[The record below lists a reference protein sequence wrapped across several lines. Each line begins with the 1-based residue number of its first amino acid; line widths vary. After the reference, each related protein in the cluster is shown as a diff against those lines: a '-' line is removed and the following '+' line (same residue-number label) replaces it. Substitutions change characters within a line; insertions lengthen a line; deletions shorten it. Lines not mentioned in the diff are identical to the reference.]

1 MAHPASQ
8 FQIESSNMSSMGQA
22 TEGPQASYDDDPKP
36 TADSPGW
43 ANYNLEGAPDWFKKK
58 ATEEMSLDP
67 ETRQTNA
74 AIRHAEAIGAMTDKL
89 IEQKKIEERIEEKQ
103 IEKEKIRQRKQDL
116 PPLADP
122 NSIQLEFAMSTDT
135 ATVKI
140 EYLLDPYLPA
150 KCVVGFYGRGSTS
163 KSSFLATMAA
173 HISSWAST
181 LWISVEEPIDW
192 IKVRHIGAGGA
203 DRTLQVV
210 KAVAV
215 KQDGQGR
222 TVGSTFNTYEMLE
235 PAIIKAKANLL
246 NLPHSKPLR
255 LVVLDTVVGLTTW
268 TASAN
273 PNSDEGVKRLLAYL
287 QGLAEAHDLTIAIIG
302 HANKGKHE
310 HFADVVMGASAWT
323 NSPRLSFI
331 HAADRREEYSYVL
344 RVAKTNLVTFG
355 SSYKTTPVHTLY
367 TRNDGPDS
375 VLCRVDP
382 GPIVWGDMDSMEL
395 WLEAT
400 TVPKDDDD
408 EGGFTDKR
416 KRTVADIVKDKLIEM
431 VHEGANPF
439 ITRQQVE
446 IQLPDVKVNRAQWA
460 KVDMELRQW
469 QFVTKVEVTT
479 FPGQNLTI
487 YRQVADPPPN

>member
-1 MAHPASQ
+1 MPLRA
-8 FQIESSNMSSMGQA
+8 A
-22 TEGPQASYDDDPKP
+22 TRICTLIRRGCSVAKI
-36 TADSPGW
+36 
-43 ANYNLEGAPDWFKKK
+43 PDWNAPVETTPEQDQWSAAMAPPHLK
-58 ATEEMSLDP
+58 AHYAERAAMDP
-67 ETRQTNA
+67 ETRRLDLEA
-74 AIRHAEAIGAMTDKL
+74 RRAEAEAKKVAEIAAMTEKV
-89 IEQKKIEERIEEKQ
+89 IEQRKIEERIEEKQ
-103 IEKEKIRQRKQDL
+103 IEKEKVRQRKQDA

-203 DRTLQVV
+203 DSTLQVV

-222 TVGSTFNTYEMLE
+222 TVGSNFNTYEMLE
-235 PAIIKAKANLL
+235 PAIIAAKTNLA
-246 NLPHSKPLR
+246 SVRSGKPLR

-287 QGLAEAHDLTIAIIG
+287 QGLAETHDLTIAIIG

-323 NSPRLSFI
+323 NS
-331 HAADRREEYSYVL
+331 
-344 RVAKTNLVTFG
+344 
-355 SSYKTTPVHTLY
+355 
-367 TRNDGPDS
+367 
-375 VLCRVDP
+375 C
-382 GPIVWGDMDSMEL
+382 
-395 WLEAT
+395 
-400 TVPKDDDD
+400 
-408 EGGFTDKR
+408 
-416 KRTVADIVKDKLIEM
+416 
-431 VHEGANPF
+431 
-439 ITRQQVE
+439 
-446 IQLPDVKVNRAQWA
+446 
-460 KVDMELRQW
+460 
-469 QFVTKVEVTT
+469 
-479 FPGQNLTI
+479 
-487 YRQVADPPPN
+487 